1 LYPEAH
7 GVRGTKDVLSDSLE
21 TLPEAL
27 KSQGYE
33 TFALHGNPWLEE
45 RFGFRQGFDRFLF
58 RHWYEDTLDALTVNE
73 GALGWLDEKRRGP
86 FFLYLHYMD
95 VHSPWRPPAEFDR
108 FGPGDRNKYD
118 GSILYLDA
126 GLKRLYA
133 ELKER
138 GLTRNSW
145 IVITAD
151 HGEEFGEHGNYKR
164 GHGITLYQEV
174 LRVPLIFHAPD
185 AGRGRR
191 VSRQVRLL
199 DVAPTILDLLNL
211 PVPEEME
218 GRSLGDDILGA
229 ASKEDLEAVSQV
241 RVDDRRPARDL
252 LAVTTPSFKYVV
264 DFISGAEELYDLK
277 ADPGETRNL
286 AAANPAAAREFRER
300 AQRFRRT
307 QAAKRMGI
315 VPEAEIDEELREQ
328 LRSLGYLN

>member
-21 TLPEAL
+21 TLPELL

-33 TFALHGNPWLEE
+33 TFALHGNPWLEK

-58 RHWYEDTLDALTVNE
+58 THWYEDGLDALTVNE
-73 GALGWLDEKRRGP
+73 RALAWLDRKRRRP

-95 VHSPWRPPAEFDR
+95 VHSPWRPPPPFDR
-108 FGPGDRNKYD
+108 FGSGAREKYD
-118 GSILYLDA
+118 GAILYLDA
-126 GLKRLYA
+126 GLNELYA
-133 ELKER
+133 ALKAR
-138 GLTRNSW
+138 DLTRNTW

-164 GHGITLYQEV
+164 GHGVTLYQEV
-174 LRVPLIFHAPD
+174 LRVPLLFHRPD
-185 AGRGRR
+185 FASGRR
-191 VSRQVRLL
+191 VSRQVRLI
-199 DVAPTILDLLNL
+199 DVAPTILELLKV
-211 PVPEEME
+211 PVPEGMD
-218 GRSLGDDILGA
+218 GQSLGGDILGG

-241 RVDDRRPARDL
+241 SVDDRGPRKDL
-252 LAVTTPSFKYVV
+252 LAMTTPSLKYVV

-277 ADPGETRNL
+277 ADPGELRNL
-286 AAANPAAAREFRER
+286 AATDPVAAKEFRER
-300 AQRFRRT
+300 AQQFRRI

-315 VPEAEIDEELREQ
+315 VPEAELDEELREQ